1 LKICEEFSD
10 VQSSALEDN
19 KNQIKKRS
27 RKRNSKYISSSEEDS
42 NENDNTYFYLPPK
55 IKTRKNNF
63 Q

>member
-1 LKICEEFSD
+1 
-10 VQSSALEDN
+10 LEDN

-42 NENDNTYFYLPPK
+42 NENDNTYFHLPPK